1 MPGIV
6 IVGTQWGDEGKGKVV
21 DLLAEQANV
30 IVRFQGGNNAG
41 HTIVRGGEEFK
52 FHLIPSGI
60 LYPDK
65 TCVIGNGVVLD
76 PSVLLGEL
84 DGLRRRGVDVSRLRI
99 SANAHLIM
107 PYHVL
112 LDTAGETKL
121 GKLSIGT
128 TRRGIGPCYADKA
141 SRLGVRVQDLLD
153 EKILRKK
160 IRAALEPK
168 QQALR
173 ELSVQHQK
181 LRRESGETGE
191 EPPDPRLD
199 LHAMTEE
206 YVTYGHRLEPYIADT
221 AHLCWEALDSN
232 RTVIFEG
239 AQATLLDLDHG
250 TYPFVTSSNPIAGAA
265 CVGAGVGP
273 TDIDEVWGVAKA
285 YTTRVG
291 AGPFPTELDDEV
303 GKHML
308 ERGHEYGTTTGRE
321 RRCGWIDLVALRYA
335 VRLNRMS
342 SLAVTK
348 LDVLSGL
355 DPLRAAVR
363 YRSSEGAVF
372 NEFPY
377 HQSILHSA
385 SPEYE
390 DLPGFSAP
398 LGECRSEADLPPQAR
413 DYLRYISDFVGVPI
427 RLVGVGPDREQVVW
441 MGGEPALKA
450 A

>member
-1 MPGIV
+1 MPGLV
-6 IVGTQWGDEGKGKVV
+6 IVGTQWGDEGKGKVT
-21 DLLAEQANV
+21 DLLAERAST

-76 PSVLLGEL
+76 PRVLWDEI
-84 DGLRRRGVDVSRLRI
+84 DGLRRRGIDVANLRI

-112 LDTAGETKL
+112 LDTAGEVKL

-141 SRLGVRVQDLLD
+141 SRLGIRVQDMLD

-160 IRAALEPK
+160 ITAALEPK

-173 ELSVQHQK
+173 ELSVRRRK
-181 LRRESGETGE
+181 LRREAAHE
-191 EPPDPRLD
+191 EEAAPDPRLD

-206 YVTYGHRLEPYIADT
+206 YVTYGHRLEPYITDT
-221 AHLCWEALDSN
+221 ARLCWEALDAGQ
-232 RTVIFEG
+232 RVIFEG
-239 AQATLLDLDHG
+239 AQATMLDLDHG
-250 TYPFVTSSNPIAGAA
+250 TYPFVTSSNPVAGAA

-273 TDIDEVWGVAKA
+273 GDIDEVWGVVKA
-285 YTTRVG
+285 YQTRVG
-291 AGPFPTELDDEV
+291 AGPFPTELSDEV
-303 GKHML
+303 GRTMV

-321 RRCGWIDLVALRYA
+321 RRTGWLDLVALRYA
-335 VRLNRMS
+335 VRLNRID
-342 SLAVTK
+342 SLVMTK
-348 LDVLSGL
+348 LDVLSGVH
-355 DPLRAAVR
+355 PLRVAVR

-372 NEFPY
+372 DEFPY

-385 SPEYE
+385 SAEYE
-390 DLPGFSAP
+390 ELPGFEPA
-398 LGECRSEADLPPQAR
+398 LGDCRTEADLPPQAR
-413 DYLRYISDFVGVPI
+413 EYLRFVSDFVGVPI
-427 RLVGVGPDREQVVW
+427 RMVGVGPEREQVVW
-441 MGGEPALKA
+441 LGEKPALRA